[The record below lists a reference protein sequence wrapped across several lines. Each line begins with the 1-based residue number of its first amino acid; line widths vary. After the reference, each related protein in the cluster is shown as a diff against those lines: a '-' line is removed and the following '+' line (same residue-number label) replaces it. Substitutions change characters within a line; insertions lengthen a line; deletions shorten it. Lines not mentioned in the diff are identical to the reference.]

1 MIIKSSKAYSGF
13 STNDIP
19 AAKAFYAD
27 TLGLD
32 VSEENGMLSLHL
44 SGGTTVLI
52 YPKDD
57 HQAATYT
64 VLNFPVDDINSA
76 VDELTERGVEF
87 VRYEGME
94 QDERG
99 VMRGWGPPIAWFT
112 DPAGNVISVLEE
124 SGPEAS

>member
-1 MIIKSSKAYSGF
+1 VIIKSSRAFSGF
-13 STNDIP
+13 STNDIG
-19 AAKAFYAD
+19 AARAFYGD

-44 SGGTTVLI
+44 SGGTNVLI

-76 VDELTERGVEF
+76 VDELTERGVQFE
-87 VRYEGME
+87 RYEGME

-112 DPAGNVISVLEE
+112 DPAGNVISLLED
-124 SGPEAS
+124 SGPAAS